1 MRLKQMFK
9 LAVGAWIIYNTA
21 EWMTRVIEEEA

>member
-9 LAVGAWIIYNTA
+9 LSVGAWIIYNTA
-21 EWMTRVIEEEA
+21 EWMVRVLEEEA